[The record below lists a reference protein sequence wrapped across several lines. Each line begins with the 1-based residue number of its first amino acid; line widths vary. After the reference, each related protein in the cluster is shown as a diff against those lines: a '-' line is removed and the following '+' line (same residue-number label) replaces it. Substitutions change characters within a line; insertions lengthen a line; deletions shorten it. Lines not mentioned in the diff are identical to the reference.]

1 MVYRT
6 RQQASTVIG
15 QAGAETASP
24 LASLQMYLLLVD
36 YGKDGREA
44 VVNPE
49 TTRRGIVEEVRD
61 ILAKPRGR
69 TVAYV
74 KFIDGNYIEDVT
86 EDILEEASCEADP
99 TFNRPNANDAINAA
113 WDRNRDLRKHS
124 EAV

>member
-1 MVYRT
+1 MVHRT

-15 QAGAETASP
+15 QASAETASP

-36 YGKDGREA
+36 YGNAREG
-44 VVNPE
+44 VCNPE
-49 TTRRGIVEEVRD
+49 FTRRQIVEEVRD

-69 TVAYV
+69 SVACV

-99 TFNRPNANDAINAA
+99 TFNRPNANDTINAT

-124 EAV
+124 ETV